1 MLTYSCACVHAHMQ
15 RERKGDGEGEIYKML
30 YETGYIPVIQAL
42 GKLKQGGDGQSKA
55 NLDNMRLCLKNKNN
69 KRYCCYDV
77 GSAMSLKDPC
87 TKVWLPGSKGWDL

>member
-42 GKLKQGGDGQSKA
+42 GKLKQGGWSIQGQSRQCETLSQKQ
-55 NLDNMRLCLKNKNN
+55 KQ
-69 KRYCCYDV
+69 
-77 GSAMSLKDPC
+77 
-87 TKVWLPGSKGWDL
+87 